1 MIRPTR
7 VLGGAVLAGLAA
19 PSRAQCLHTETKKSL
34 DSIKKANA
42 NISLTG
48 KNSLVVGGTS
58 GIGEGIAKR
67 LAKAKVSVTIAGR
80 NETRGREIV
89 TELYQLSGEEDGKI
103 QHRFIACDTSTM
115 KNIDRFCASLEDEL
129 KTENKTLDFLVLTQ
143 GIATTQG
150 RTETSEGIDQKL
162 QLHYFGRMYFIER
175 LLPLLRQSSTGGKVL
190 TILSA
195 GVHKPYDKFR
205 EDFEVKTNY
214 SLSNAANSA
223 GMYNDLCLE
232 AFAKQPENQRVA
244 FIHAAPGTVS
254 TNWGKDLPTPLPTLI
269 KIFKPFLRTLDDCG
283 EAMSDSLLRDIP
295 SGVHFIEQ
303 DGNPTKKM
311 AMADYEEAQ
320 QFVWQETHKLFN
332 QTLSKK

>member
-1 MIRPTR
+1 M
-7 VLGGAVLAGLAA
+7 LAGFAA
-19 PSRAQCLHTETKKSL
+19 PSRAHCLHTDTKKSL
-34 DSIKKANA
+34 ESIKKANA
-42 NISLTG
+42 NLNLVG

-58 GIGEGIAKR
+58 GIGEGIARR

-89 TELYQLSGEEDGKI
+89 AELYQLSGEEDGKV
-103 QHRFIACDTSTM
+103 QHRFIPCDTSTI
-115 KNIDRFCASLEDEL
+115 KNIDRFCADLEDGL
-129 KTENKTLDFLVLTQ
+129 KKENRTLDILVLTQ
-143 GIATTQG
+143 GIATMQG

-175 LLPLLRQSSTGGKVL
+175 LLPLLRQSSAGGKVL
-190 TILSA
+190 TVLSA

-205 EDFEVKTNY
+205 EDFELKKNY

-244 FIHAAPGTVS
+244 FIHAAPGGVS

-269 KIFKPFLRTLDDCG
+269 KIFKPLLRTLDDCG

-311 AMADYEEAQ
+311 AMADYGQAQ
-320 QFVWQETHKLFN
+320 EYVWQETHRLFKEA
-332 QTLSKK
+332 LSKK

>member
-1 MIRPTR
+1 MIRSTR
-7 VLGGAVLAGLAA
+7 LLGGAALAGLAA
-19 PSRAQCLHTETKKSL
+19 PSRAQCLHSEAKKSL

-42 NISLTG
+42 NIYLRDKT
-48 KNSLVVGGTS
+48 SLVVGGTS

-80 NETRGREIV
+80 NEARGREIV
-89 TELYQLSGEEDGKI
+89 AELYQLSGEEDGKI
-103 QHRFIACDTSTM
+103 QHRFISCDTSTM
-115 KNIDRFCASLEDEL
+115 KSIDRFCTNFEDEM
-129 KTENKTLDFLVLTQ
+129 KKENKTLDFLVLTQ
-143 GIATTQG
+143 GIATAQG

-175 LLPLLRQSSTGGKVL
+175 LLPLLRQSSGGKVL
-190 TILSA
+190 TVLSA
-195 GVHKPYDKFR
+195 GVHKPYEKFR
-205 EDFEVKTNY
+205 EDFELKTNY
-214 SLSNAANSA
+214 SLGNAANSA
-223 GMYNDLCLE
+223 GMYIDLCLE

-244 FIHAAPGTVS
+244 FIHAAPGGVS
-254 TNWGKDLPTPLPTLI
+254 TNWGKDLPTPLPTLM

-311 AMADYEEAQ
+311 AMSDYEQAQ
-320 QFVWQETHKLFN
+320 QFVWQETHKVFS
-332 QTLSKK
+332 QALSKK